1 MGKSA
6 AAEEERMMREVRV
19 RIIKR
24 YTVCKEAVRREIVG
38 VL

>member
-1 MGKSA
+1 MGKSAA

-24 YTVCKEAVRREIVG
+24 YMQRRP
-38 VL
+38 